1 MAHEIVQAAV
11 QLNDKSVQPSFS
23 SPYLLS
29 SSLRSVQLYCF
40 GTRRPWT
47 PPPHRVLPTA
57 PIRRPRGADRDPTRI
72 REDKRRLIRTPPI
85 RTYLNFVRN
94 RAQRA
99 RARVPLCGTRSASDW
114 TWVAR
119 RAPTAARTLQTMMP
133 HPPVTLNPIC
143 SLLTYSLPQARLIS
157 RGWLSSCSSDWTYR
171 F

>member
-11 QLNDKSVQPSFS
+11 QLNDKSVQPFFITIPTVVV
-23 SPYLLS
+23 SP
-29 SSLRSVQLYCF
+29 LRTNCIRNSQTLELDASPAPCSHHC
-40 GTRRPWT
+40 PL
-47 PPPHRVLPTA
+47 PPF
-57 PIRRPRGADRDPTRI
+57 ADRAARTAI
-72 REDKRRLIRTPPI
+72 QHALMRTPPI

-94 RAQRA
+94 